1 MNIVIAGAGEVGSH
15 LAKMLG
21 DGYHDITVIDSDPE
35 RLHALAATTDIM
47 VVEGKPSSPKVL
59 KNAGVDKADLF
70 VAVYPSSSQDVNL
83 VSAILAKKM
92 GCRKVT
98 ARVNNEEYLIA
109 DNRRIFND
117 LGIDLMFY
125 PEKIAANEIR
135 DLISHNAAADSLDF
149 ARGKLRMAAFRLE
162 DGSPVIDMTL
172 QEFAQTEEGQKQQFR
187 VVAISRNDETII
199 PKSDTRFKYHDIIFI
214 IAKTEGIESLMHYL
228 GKSEIDV
235 RKVMIMGG
243 SPIGEI
249 VARLLAEQ
257 NYQVKIIDYDKERC
271 NQLAESLPDNVM
283 IVNGDGRNTDF
294 LIDENIRD
302 FDAFVALTSRSE
314 TNTLACVA
322 AKKLGIDRTIAQVEN
337 IEYISL
343 AEEMGVDAIINK
355 KLVTAG
361 RIFKFTL
368 SDKVRFVKYISGT
381 NAEIIEFVVAPGSKI
396 TKAPLKE
403 LKLPA
408 GVIIGGA
415 IRGNDSFIAV
425 GDTQIEAYDRVAVF
439 ATPESVKELDKW
451 FK

>member
-21 DGYHDITVIDSDPE
+21 DGHHDITVIDSDQE
-35 RLHALAATTDIM
+35 RLQALADSTDIM
-47 VVEGKPSSPKVL
+47 IVEGKPSSPKVL
-59 KNAGVDKADLF
+59 QNAGVDKADLF
-70 VAVYPSSSQDVNL
+70 VAVYPSSSQDVNI
-83 VSAILAKKM
+83 VSSILAKKM
-92 GCRKVT
+92 GCKKVT

-109 DNRRIFND
+109 ENRHIFNE
-117 LGIDLMFY
+117 LGIDLLFY

-135 DLISHNAAADSLDF
+135 DLLSRNAAADSLDF
-149 ARGKLRMAAFRLE
+149 AKGRLQMAVFKLE
-162 DGSPVIDMTL
+162 DESPIIDMTL
-172 QEFAQTEEGQKQQFR
+172 QEFAQTEEGQRQQFR
-187 VVAISRNDETII
+187 VVAISRNEETII
-199 PKSDTRFKYHDIIFI
+199 PKSDTRFKYHDLLFI
-214 IAKTEGIESLMHYL
+214 IAKKDGIESLMHYI
-228 GKSEIDV
+228 GKSNIEV

-243 SPIGEI
+243 SPIAEI
-249 VARLLAEQ
+249 LARSLAEQ
-257 NYQVKIIDYDKERC
+257 HYQVKVIDYDRERC

-294 LIDENIRD
+294 LTDENIRD

-322 AKKLGIDRTIAQVEN
+322 AKKLGIGRTIAQVEN

-355 KLVTAG
+355 KLITAG

-381 NAEIIEFVVAPGSKI
+381 NAEIIEFIAAPGSKI
-396 TKAPLKE
+396 TKAPLRE
-403 LKLPA
+403 LKLPSD
-408 GVIIGGA
+408 VIIGGA

-425 GDTQIEAYDRVAVF
+425 GDTHIEAYDKVAVF